1 MGLTDGAG
9 AWLKIIVLILLIV
22 VLFLGGVVWFDY
34 LGIINAREQLAIFFS
49 LINKEEVVKI
59 ENKDDPFLLEKERY
73 QKLQEALDLREEE
86 LNKKEEELVQTSLT
100 INQKIELLDE
110 KEKTLTERENSFNV
124 RTRLY
129 ENKISNLEQTSRYLT
144 GMHPLKA
151 KDILIEMSDQDIIDI
166 LRVTE
171 RLAQEAG
178 EASLVAYWLSLIPA
192 ENAANIQRKMSLKP
206 DETAPE
212 DAN

>member
-1 MGLTDGAG
+1 MGLTGGAG
-9 AWLKIIVLILLIV
+9 AGLRIFVLILLIV

-34 LGIINAREQLAIFFS
+34 LGVINAREQLSTFFS
-49 LINKEEVVKI
+49 LINKEKIVNI
-59 ENKDDPFLLEKERY
+59 ENKDDPFLLERGRY
-73 QKLQEALDLREEE
+73 QRLQDALNLREEE
-86 LNKKEEELVQTSLT
+86 LNKQEQVLAQSSQE
-100 INQKIELLDE
+100 INQKIEVLDE

-124 RTRLY
+124 RAKMY
-129 ENKISNLEQTSRYLT
+129 ENKISNLEQSSRYLT

-151 KDILIEMSDQDIIDI
+151 KDILIATNDQDIIDI

-178 EASLVAYWLSLIPA
+178 EASLVAYWLSLMPA
-192 ENAANIQRKMSLKP
+192 EKAATIQRKMTLKP